1 MRIWLLIV
9 VLGTPLPAAAIERC
23 GSLARWADAASRPRY
38 TFDQQPGSEP
48 KLRSPFGEQAYVTT
62 SKHFAFRAGDCCG
75 PPDPVAV
82 ARALA
87 TLERAYDQ
95 FALDGYPHPGGSPI
109 FFLNVYLG
117 NSGQGAPTIDDQL
130 LGYVDTEPLG
140 VPFIVLH
147 PQSFDDYATTPDG
160 DTDADATLV
169 HELFHTVQL
178 ATGGSFGLTWGWFF
192 EATATWMETQL
203 LPALPGA
210 EFFGAAYLFGG
221 DLALATLADLDEPD
235 RLKRLHPYGA
245 QLFVRY
251 LADQVGSPELIRDV
265 WLDARAG
272 ERPLEVIDKTLRRHA
287 RSLPGLFGD
296 FAAHA
301 ATLDLPR
308 AAAIRERLDY
318 EATQDA
324 TAAWIRPLRA
334 RASLTGMS
342 FRPQSFAF
350 NVIQLV
356 PSAFTEHLVVFEDRS
371 GQGDDTFEV
380 RVVRQ
385 RGESRTYLRVPI
397 EQARGE
403 LEITDVDATESIF
416 VTIAMARDIQGNA
429 RFNYDARFD
438 PVPLPPDGCAM
449 GEGPGASWFS
459 LLLLLAALGAVKRR
473 ALL

>member
-1 MRIWLLIV
+1 MRAWLLIV
-9 VLGTPLPAAAIERC
+9 VLMIPLPAAAIERC
-23 GSLARWADAASRPRY
+23 GSLPRWAEAAARPRY

-48 KLRSPFGEQAYVTT
+48 KLRSPFGEQAYVTI

-75 PPDPVAV
+75 QPDPAAV

-87 TLERAYDQ
+87 TLERAYDR
-95 FALDGYPHPGGSPI
+95 FALDGYPRPVGPPT

-117 NSGQGAPTIDDQL
+117 NSGQGAPTIDDTL
-130 LGYVDTEPLG
+130 LGYVDTDPLG
-140 VPFIVLH
+140 LPFIVLH
-147 PQSFDDYATTPDG
+147 PHSFDEYAATPDG

-178 ATGGSFGLTWGWFF
+178 ATGARYDLTWGWFF
-192 EATATWMETQL
+192 EAAATWMETQL

-210 EFFGAAYLFGG
+210 DYYGGAYLLGG
-221 DLALATLADLDEPD
+221 DLALATIVYGDDGD
-235 RLKRLHPYGA
+235 WRQQLHPYGA

-251 LADQVGSPELIRDV
+251 LADQAGPALIRDV
-265 WLDARAG
+265 WLDAIPG
-272 ERPLEVIDKTLRRHA
+272 ERPLDGFEKELQRYDLK
-287 RSLPGLFGD
+287 LPPLFGD

-308 AAAIRERLDY
+308 AAAIQEGLDLLG
-318 EATQDA
+318 ARHPD
-324 TAAWIRPLRA
+324 AAWIRPLRA
-334 RASLTGMS
+334 RASLRS
-342 FRPQSFAF
+342 LDLPPQSLGF
-350 NVIQLV
+350 NVIQLE
-356 PSAFTEHLVVFEDRS
+356 PSELTEHLVVFEDRS

-385 RGESRTYLRVPI
+385 RGEARTYLPVPI

-403 LEITDVDATESIF
+403 IVITDVDAAESIF

-438 PVPLPPDGCAM
+438 PVPVPAPGCTTS
-449 GEGPGASWFS
+449 GSPGTSWFA